1 MTKKLCKETVKHT
14 ERKRSKLAELT
25 GSNDADIESC
35 LIEYSPKVFHYIRE
49 HFGYTNKQMMKIMNP
64 ASNIKSLISVDESKG
79 KSGSFFMFSDDNH
92 VAIKTIKESEAEALK
107 KFLIKYAEHYRIMR
121 KSLLCKI
128 LGLFYFELP
137 GVSPIYFIVMENIL
151 RYAKPIRTYDLK
163 GSTHGRKVKKEKPGS
178 ESENEDNK
186 DSAPFKDLDFL
197 SEHKKILL
205 NDEDYREFETIICS
219 DTSFLES
226 FSIMDYSLLLCE
238 EEKGQHGTRYT
249 YGIIDYLTKYGFYKR
264 IERAFTI
271 FTNPKKSLQ
280 VSVIDPGKYA
290 NRFRNFVL
298 GSWKRV
304 STEKY

>member
-1 MTKKLCKETVKHT
+1 
-14 ERKRSKLAELT
+14 
-25 GSNDADIESC
+25 
-35 LIEYSPKVFHYIRE
+35 
-49 HFGYTNKQMMKIMNP
+49 
-64 ASNIKSLISVDESKG
+64 
-79 KSGSFFMFSDDNH
+79 
-92 VAIKTIKESEAEALK
+92 
-107 KFLIKYAEHYRIMR
+107 
-121 KSLLCKI
+121 
-128 LGLFYFELP
+128 
-137 GVSPIYFIVMENIL
+137 MENIL